1 MRRAAMAVAVAALA
15 IGLSAPAAAGR
26 TAKTPSAGG
35 VQVEHDLTYREVGG
49 DELTLDAYLPV
60 GNGLRPGVMVIYGG
74 GWILGSKEFS
84 APLAEMLAQQGFAAF
99 AMNYRLA
106 PQHPFPA
113 AVDDVR
119 ASVAWVRDHASD
131 FGVDPAR
138 IGAIGG
144 SAGGHLAAMLATS
157 GQGPLDRGSRVATA
171 VSWAGPMDLR
181 PDEYPPDSQPYLR
194 AFLDCLFSPCQEQT
208 IVAASPISHVD
219 PSDASLLIANGDS
232 DMLVPTDQATRM
244 SAALDRAGVAHE
256 LLVVPNAGHDERLI
270 PPLIEPSIKFLR
282 EKLGDVE
289 PNPTPGLT
297 VGRGGS
303 GVLVPAIAVGV
314 AALVV
319 VAVLVALWRRRR
331 GRRRRDLSGG
341 LSGSSSPPL

>member
-1 MRRAAMAVAVAALA
+1 MRRVAIAVALAALA
-15 IGLSAPAAAGR
+15 VGVGAPAAAGR
-26 TAKTPSAGG
+26 NAKTPSAGG
-35 VQVEHDLTYREVGG
+35 VQVEHDLTYRMVGG
-49 DELTLDAYLPV
+49 EELKLDAYLPV
-60 GNGLRPGVMVIYGG
+60 GNGVRPGVMVIYGG

-84 APLAEMLAQQGFAAF
+84 EPIAEMLAQQGFAAF

-131 FGVDPAR
+131 FGIDPAR

-157 GQGPLDRGSRVATA
+157 GTGPLDRGSRVATA
-171 VSWAGPMDLR
+171 VSWAGPMDLH
-181 PDEYPPDSQPYLR
+181 PDEYGPDSQPYLR
-194 AFLDCLFSPCQEQT
+194 AFLDCLFSPCPEQT

-219 PSDASLLIANGDS
+219 RSDAPMLIANGDS
-232 DMLVPTDQATRM
+232 DMLVPTNQATRM
-244 SAALDRAGVAHE
+244 SAALDRAGVSNQ
-256 LLVVPNAGHDERLI
+256 LLIVPNAGHDPRLI
-270 PPLIEPSIKFLR
+270 PPVIEPSMQFLR
-282 EKLGDVE
+282 QELGGVE
-289 PNPTPGLT
+289 PNPTPGIT

-303 GVLVPAIAVGV
+303 GILVPAIAVGA

-319 VAVLVALWRRRR
+319 GAVLVALRRRSRRRR
-331 GRRRRDLSGG
+331 LQRQDAD
-341 LSGSSSPPL
+341 

>member
-1 MRRAAMAVAVAALA
+1 MRRVAIAVALAALA
-15 IGLSAPAAAGR
+15 VGVGAPAAAGR
-26 TAKTPSAGG
+26 NAKTPSAGG
-35 VQVEHDLTYREVGG
+35 VQVEHDLTYRMVGG
-49 DELTLDAYLPV
+49 EELKLDAYLPV
-60 GNGLRPGVMVIYGG
+60 GNGVRPGVMVIYGV

-84 APLAEMLAQQGFAAF
+84 EPIAEMLAQQGFAAF

-131 FGVDPAR
+131 FGIDPAR

-157 GQGPLDRGSRVATA
+157 GKGPLDRGSRVATA
-171 VSWAGPMDLR
+171 VSWAGPMDLH
-181 PDEYPPDSQPYLR
+181 PDEYGPDSQPYLR
-194 AFLDCLFSPCQEQT
+194 AFLDCLFSPCPEQT

-219 PSDASLLIANGDS
+219 RSDAPMLIANGDS
-232 DMLVPTDQATRM
+232 DMLVPTNQATRM
-244 SAALDRAGVAHE
+244 SAALDRAGVSNQ
-256 LLVVPNAGHDERLI
+256 LLIVPNAGHDARLI
-270 PPLIEPSIKFLR
+270 PPVIEPSMQFLR
-282 EKLGDVE
+282 QELGGVE
-289 PNPTPGLT
+289 RNPTPGIT

-303 GVLVPAIAVGV
+303 GILVPAIAVGA

-319 VAVLVALWRRRR
+319 GAVLVALRRRSRRRR
-331 GRRRRDLSGG
+331 LQRQDAD
-341 LSGSSSPPL
+341 